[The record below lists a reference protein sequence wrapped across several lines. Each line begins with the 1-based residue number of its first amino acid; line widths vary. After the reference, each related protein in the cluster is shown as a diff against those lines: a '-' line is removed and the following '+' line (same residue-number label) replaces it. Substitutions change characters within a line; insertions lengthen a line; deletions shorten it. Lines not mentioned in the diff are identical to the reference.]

1 MDQFQQLKQGTQD
14 LLADQMVYLVITFSM
29 LSFNLSFEP
38 CLSLLYFSLLQTLSS
53 HSHSFFTGFSIFPLL
68 VILILTTNDSCFMTI
83 TNALL

>member
-38 CLSLLYFSLLQTLSS
+38 FYPFYFSLL
-53 HSHSFFTGFSIFPLL
+53 
-68 VILILTTNDSCFMTI
+68 
-83 TNALL
+83 